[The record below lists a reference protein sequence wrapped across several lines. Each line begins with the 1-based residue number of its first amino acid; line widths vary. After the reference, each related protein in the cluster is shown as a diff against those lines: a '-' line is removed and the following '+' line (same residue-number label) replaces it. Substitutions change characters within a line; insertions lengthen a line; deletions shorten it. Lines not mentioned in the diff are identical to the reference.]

1 MDPLLGTPITFQA
14 VVLEILKFPLKQAL
28 VSLHWTNEHIVRRII
43 QYLTTK
49 MNNFYDTYLDS
60 SDLPIFV
67 AIAAFILG
75 TVAESFTKTDEV
87 LDKLD
92 SFINDILD
100 VIVGD

>member
-1 MDPLLGTPITFQA
+1 
-14 VVLEILKFPLKQAL
+14 
-28 VSLHWTNEHIVRRII
+28 
-43 QYLTTK
+43 